1 MRYEPPKHLPIST
14 FSNLLIVSGLTMIVL
29 LIILLIVNDTKN
41 MKLAKASVEID
52 VLDNSNQNNT
62 DILGVFDNKEISTNQ
77 YQMVLKKQKDLNS
90 TYFNQ
95 QMVKVMDDQII
106 TSIEYA
112 QINSI
117 YKQIIETR
125 KELSKDTYISENFSN
140 EDRLKSIKKEI
151 KMHSL
156 SQNDNLI

>member
-1 MRYEPPKHLPIST
+1 MRPEPTKHLPIST
-14 FSNLLIVSGLTMIVL
+14 FSNFLIVSGLTMILL
-29 LIILLIVNDTKN
+29 LIILLIVSDTKN
-41 MKLAKASVEID
+41 MKAAKTSVEID
-52 VLDNSNQNNT
+52 AVETLKPNST
-62 DILGVFDNKEISTNQ
+62 DILGVIENKEISTNQ

-95 QMVKVMDDQII
+95 QIVKVMDDQII

-125 KELSKDTYISENFSN
+125 KQLSKHTDISENFSN
-140 EDRLKSIKKEI
+140 EDRIKSIKKEI